1 MVDIS
6 TTRGRAQW
14 LCIRIVLSS
23 KLFGKMGMLLMYR
36 VDVETSTQLTEQEMC
51 HMQLYQQLRAPRNYA
66 NLSASASRVSKSSAS
81 SIPIEIRIR
90 YLSNPQPSTH
100 SISS

>member
-36 VDVETSTQLTEQEMC
+36 VDVETSTQLTEQ
-51 HMQLYQQLRAPRNYA
+51 
-66 NLSASASRVSKSSAS
+66 
-81 SIPIEIRIR
+81 
-90 YLSNPQPSTH
+90 
-100 SISS
+100 